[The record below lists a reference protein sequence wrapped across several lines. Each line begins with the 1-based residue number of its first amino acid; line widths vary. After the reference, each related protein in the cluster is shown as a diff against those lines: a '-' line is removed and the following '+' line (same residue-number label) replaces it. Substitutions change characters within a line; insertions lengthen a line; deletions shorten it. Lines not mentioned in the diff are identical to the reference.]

1 MYLSR
6 IVLNNS
12 RVAQNWSANPYRI
25 HQRLLL
31 AFDQEPRLLF
41 RLEEEDERRQILV
54 QSLCEP
60 DWKRAFSEL
69 AVLQREVECK
79 GFLPRLNAGGIYNFR
94 LLANPTVKRN
104 GSRLGLLREEDQQTW
119 LARKLSDAG
128 AVVLTACV
136 RAARMQRSDK
146 GPAKDSASQTHLAV
160 LFEGVLR
167 ASDPQRLVDAVEGG
181 IGAAKAYGFG
191 LLSLKHCVME

>member
-12 RVAQNWSANPYRI
+12 RVAQNWSSNPYRV

-54 QSLCEP
+54 QSHCEP
-60 DWKRAFSEL
+60 DWASAFSDL
-69 AVLQREVECK
+69 AVLQREVEWK
-79 GFLPRLNAGGIYNFR
+79 AFHLRLSLGGMYSFR
-94 LLANPTVKRN
+94 LMANPTVKRD
-104 GSRLGLLREEDQQTW
+104 GSRLGLLREEEQQAW
-119 LARKLSDAG
+119 LTRKLAEVG
-128 AVVLTACV
+128 ATLLTGCT
-136 RAARMQRSDK
+136 RASRMQRSDK
-146 GPAKDSASQTHLAV
+146 GPAKNNATQTHLAV

-167 ASDPQRLVDAVEGG
+167 VEDPQRLVEAVERGV
-181 IGAAKAYGFG
+181 GAAKAYGFG
-191 LLSLKHCVME
+191 LLSLKPYVME